1 MTVLRN
7 GKCKIG
13 EQMCILLTTQK
24 GDSLDDCKDGYQ
36 NNSWQCTVRFYYSVL
51 KHIQF
56 LGPQEAFSFI
66 VSTLQVISEA
76 FILSY

>member
-7 GKCKIG
+7 GKCKSG
-13 EQMCILLTTQK
+13 EQMCILLTTWK
-24 GDSLDDCKDGYQ
+24 GDSLDACKDGYQ

-51 KHIQF
+51 EHIQS
-56 LGPQEAFSFI
+56 LGPQEVFSLI

-76 FILSY
+76 FMLPY

>member
-24 GDSLDDCKDGYQ
+24 GDSLDACKDGYQ

-56 LGPQEAFSFI
+56 LGPQETFSFI

-76 FILSY
+76 FILSH

>member
-13 EQMCILLTTQK
+13 EQMCILLTMQK
-24 GDSLDDCKDGYQ
+24 GDSLDACKDGYQ